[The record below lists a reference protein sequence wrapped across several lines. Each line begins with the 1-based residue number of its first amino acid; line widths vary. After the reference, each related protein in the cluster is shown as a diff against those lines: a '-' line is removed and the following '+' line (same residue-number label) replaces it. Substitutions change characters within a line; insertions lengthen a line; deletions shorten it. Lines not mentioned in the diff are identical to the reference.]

1 MNCFS
6 ASASAGSSPL
16 TRGKHVDC
24 DAIPRLQGLIPA
36 HAGKTARRRTSR
48 VLRRAHPRSRGENS
62 CGRRVL
68 LPGRGS
74 SPLTRGKRYFCGARR
89 ATAGLIPAHAGKT
102 RDPAR
107 RELKRRA
114 HPRSRGENDIF
125 GNVDGGRLGSSPLTR
140 GKHEAGATKTLRIG
154 LIPAHAGKTLAERGR
169 EGHPAAH
176 PRSRGENNR
185 MSEAEQ
191 NRVGSSPLTRG
202 KLPAPSASWICTGLI
217 PAHAGKTS
225 ASTRTTPRARA
236 HPRSRGENA
245 GTAVFPPTTQ
255 GSSPLTRG
263 KLRITTP
270 AERRHRLIP
279 AHAGK
284 TPPRRPARHQRR
296 AHPRSRGE
304 N

>member
-202 KLPAPSASWICTGLI
+202 KL
-217 PAHAGKTS
+217 
-225 ASTRTTPRARA
+225 
-236 HPRSRGENA
+236 
-245 GTAVFPPTTQ
+245 
-255 GSSPLTRG
+255 
-263 KLRITTP
+263 RITTP

-304 N
+304 NRKSAERRPNRWGSSPLTRGKPVGD